1 VTHASRLWIGSAI
14 AAAAA
19 VVSCSVAMAHVTVQP
34 ADAPADSYAHL
45 AFTVPH
51 GCNGSATTALRIKL
65 PEGILSAK
73 PQMKP
78 GWNVEI
84 KTRKLDAPAQGPHG
98 KSVTDVVDEV
108 VWRGGTLPD
117 NLYDTFGLIVRLP
130 DKAGQNLYFPV
141 VQECDLGVE
150 RWIEIP
156 SAGQGPDKL
165 RAPAPVV
172 RLKTKTH

>member
-1 VTHASRLWIGSAI
+1 MRHALRLWIGSAI
-14 AAAAA
+14 ATAAA
-19 VVSCSVAMAHVTVQP
+19 VVSCNAALAHVTVQP

-45 AFTVPH
+45 VFTVPH
-51 GCNGSATTALRIKL
+51 GCSGSATTALRIKL

-84 KTRKLDAPAQGPHG
+84 KSRKLEAPVQGPHG
-98 KSVTDVVDEV
+98 KSITDVVDEV
-108 VWRGGTLPD
+108 AWRGGPLPD
-117 NLYDTFGLIVRLP
+117 NLYDAFGLIVRLP
-130 DKAGQNLYFPV
+130 DRAGQDLYFPV
-141 VQECDLGVE
+141 VQECERGVE

-156 SAGQGPDKL
+156 SAGQDSEKL

>member
-1 VTHASRLWIGSAI
+1 MTRDSRLWIGTVI
-14 AAAAA
+14 AAVAA
-19 VVSCSVAMAHVTVQP
+19 VASCNAARAHVTVQP
-34 ADAPADSYAHL
+34 ADAPANSYAHL
-45 AFTVPH
+45 VFTAPH

-84 KTRKLDAPAQGPHG
+84 KSRKLEAPVQGPHG
-98 KSVTDVVDEV
+98 KSITDVVDEV
-108 VWRGGTLPD
+108 AWRGGPLPD

-130 DKAGQNLYFPV
+130 DKPGQSLYFPV
-141 VQECDLGVE
+141 VQECEQGVE

-156 SAGQGPDKL
+156 SAGQGSDNL
-165 RAPAPVV
+165 RAPAPAVH
-172 RLKTKTH
+172 LKAKH

>member
-1 VTHASRLWIGSAI
+1 MRALRMGIGSTI

-19 VVSCSVAMAHVTVQP
+19 MVSCHAALAHVTVQP
-34 ADAPADSYAHL
+34 ADAPANSYAHL
-45 AFTVPH
+45 VFTVPH
-51 GCNGSATTALRIKL
+51 GCSGSATTALRIKL

-84 KTRKLDAPAQGPHG
+84 KSRKLEAPVQGPHG
-98 KSVTDVVDEV
+98 KSITDVVEEV
-108 VWRGGTLPD
+108 AWRGGPLPD

-130 DKAGQNLYFPV
+130 DKAGQDLYFPV
-141 VQECDLGVE
+141 VQECEQGVE

-156 SAGQGPDKL
+156 SAGQDSEKL

>member
-1 VTHASRLWIGSAI
+1 MRDSRLWIGTII

-19 VVSCSVAMAHVTVQP
+19 VVSCNAALAHVTVQP
-34 ADAPADSYAHL
+34 TDAPANSYAHL
-45 AFTVPH
+45 VFTVPH

-78 GWNVEI
+78 GWKVEI
-84 KTRKLDAPAQGPHG
+84 KSRKLEAPVQGPHG
-98 KSVTDVVDEV
+98 KSITDVVDEV
-108 VWRGGTLPD
+108 AWRGGPLPD

-130 DKAGQNLYFPV
+130 DKPGQSLYFPV
-141 VQECDLGVE
+141 VQECEKGVE

-156 SAGQGPDKL
+156 SAGQGSDKL
-165 RAPAPVV
+165 EAPAPVV
-172 RLKTKTH
+172 HLKASH